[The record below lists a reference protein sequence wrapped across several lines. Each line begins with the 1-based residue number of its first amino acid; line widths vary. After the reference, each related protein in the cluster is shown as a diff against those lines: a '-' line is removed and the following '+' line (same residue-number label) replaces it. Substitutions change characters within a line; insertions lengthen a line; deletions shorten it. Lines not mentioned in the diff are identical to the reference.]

1 MREFVR
7 LPSIDGK
14 TSIPPE
20 CPRNSGPGVLDSVD
34 PRLKLAALISF
45 VFAVNLTR
53 PSAVYFAL
61 SLAAVF
67 CAAVL
72 ARVSLRLF
80 ARRFFAAA
88 SFAALP
94 AAAGYVGDNFDGAKL
109 AVVLSKS
116 GVCIAAVSVF
126 SSVTTFGETIKAMGN
141 FGMPRGVLAVAVFL
155 HRYYAV
161 VADELLN
168 KKYALAMRPRFFLI
182 KTYGYALA
190 DVFGRSYK
198 RSAAI
203 SRSISLRSEGF

>member
-1 MREFVR
+1 MRKSVR

-14 TSIPPE
+14 TSILPG
-20 CPRNSGPGVLDSVD
+20 CPANSGSGVPNSVD

-45 VFAVNLTR
+45 VLAVNLTR
-53 PSAVYFAL
+53 PSTIYFAL
-61 SLAAVF
+61 SVAVVF
-67 CAAVL
+67 CAAVFARL
-72 ARVSLRLF
+72 ALSRF

-94 AAAGYVGDNFDGAKL
+94 AAAGYVGGNFDGARI

-116 GVCIAAVSVF
+116 CACIAAVSIF
-126 SSVTTFGETIKAMGN
+126 SSVTTFGETVKAMGN

-161 VADELLN
+161 VADELIN
-168 KKYALAMRPRFFLI
+168 KKYALALRPRFFLI

-190 DVFGRSYK
+190 DIFGRSYK